1 MSRAWWCNLGRESGV
16 LTGVSSDPDRRRR
29 LRQDA
34 SFEAFVLAASPAL
47 FRSAF
52 LLTGDRS
59 DADDLLQS
67 ALLRTLR
74 RWDAITGPPA
84 AYAFTVLVNLSRD
97 RHRNERRRPLRTPDD
112 DVPDRPATDEV
123 DRLIERHAITHAAW
137 QLPAAQ
143 REVLAC
149 RFVMDLTVAET
160 ARALSLPEGT
170 VKSYTARAL
179 GRMRVLLDEHE
190 SARHESEVRNAD

>member
-1 MSRAWWCNLGRESGV
+1 VSIDRVGRR
-16 LTGVSSDPDRRRR
+16 DPRDV
-29 LRQDA
+29 A
-34 SFEAFVLAASPAL
+34 SIDAFVASASPGL
-47 FRSAF
+47 FRSAV

-59 DADDLLQS
+59 EAEDLLQD

-84 AYAFTVLVNLSRD
+84 AYTFTVLVNLSRD
-97 RHRNERRRPLRTPDD
+97 RHRSRRRRPRTAPDHEL
-112 DVPDRPATDEV
+112 PDRAAV
-123 DRLIERHAITHAAW
+123 DPIGGFIERQAITSAAW
-137 QLPAAQ
+137 QLPAVQ

-149 RFVMDLTVAET
+149 RFVMDMTVAET

-179 GRMRVLLDEHE
+179 ARMRELLGGEAIA
-190 SARHESEVRNAD
+190 SARRRVGGTHDH

>member
-1 MSRAWWCNLGRESGV
+1 M
-16 LTGVSSDPDRRRR
+16 SSDRDHDPRSRE
-29 LRQDA
+29 DA
-34 SFEAFVLAASPAL
+34 GFEAFVVAASPAL
-47 FRSAF
+47 FRSAV

-59 DADDLLQS
+59 DAEDLLQS

-74 RWDAITGPPA
+74 RWNAITGPPA

-97 RHRNERRRPLRTPDD
+97 RHRNERRRPATAPHH
-112 DVPDRPATDEV
+112 DVPDRPAVDEV

-143 REVLAC
+143 RELLAC

-160 ARALSLPEGT
+160 ARVLSLPEGT

-179 GRMRVLLDEHE
+179 DRMRELLSEHA
-190 SARHESEVRNAD
+190 SARPNHASEVRNAD